1 MTKETAGRRRGEALE
16 NAILEAAWDEL
27 AAGGYA
33 ALTMEAVA
41 ARAQTSRPVIVRR
54 WPDRA
59 QLALA
64 AIQHLVA
71 THPLAV
77 ADLGSI
83 RAEMLSLL
91 RQSRDRGLSTGL
103 VAMLQM
109 GDYLRETGMS
119 PDALKHSLLQGE
131 AGLMDAI
138 LARGIARGEVD
149 AGKLTPRIATLVPDL
164 LRHELL
170 MRRGTV
176 PDADIA
182 EVIDTIFLPLV
193 RPD

>member
-1 MTKETAGRRRGEALE
+1 MNNEKAGRRRGDALE
-16 NAILEAAWDEL
+16 SAILEAAWEEL
-27 AAGGYA
+27 VAGGFA

-41 ARAQTSRPVIVRR
+41 ARAQTSRPVIGRR

-64 AIQHLVA
+64 AIQHLIA
-71 THPLAV
+71 THPLTV

-109 GDYLRETGMS
+109 GDYLRGTGMS
-119 PDALKHSLLQGE
+119 PDALKVSMLQGE
-131 AGLMDAI
+131 SGLLDTI
-138 LARGIARGEVD
+138 IARGIARGEVD
-149 AGKLTPRIATLVPDL
+149 ASKLTPRIVTLVPDL

-170 MRRGTV
+170 MRRGSV
-176 PDADIA
+176 SDAEIA